1 MYLETLCGLSWGIT
15 YGVLFLKGDLIN
27 HWLFLSGI
35 NWLKSSSNK
44 ICQVPKFCQWKL
56 AGVSSALSVSM
67 LVRVWLEFVL
77 FRLLVYVVLSVS
89 VTAVSSSPKSTL
101 QVINPLLTSTFCIA
115 VAVESE
121 IGGLWT
127 CTHFCML
134 FFFHSWLKLKT
145 IFFFLLGPIWWFMS
159 VMKAK
164 TVSTDGGISMWCIV
178 NCKRRDKTPVR
189 LPGAS
194 EFLCQVSLTT
204 CPLGK

>member
-35 NWLKSSSNK
+35 NWLKSSSYK

-56 AGVSSALSVSM
+56 SGVSSALSVSM

-77 FRLLVYVVLSVS
+77 FRLLVYVVLSLS

-127 CTHFCML
+127 CTHSLYVVFFPFLIEAEDNIL
-134 FFFHSWLKLKT
+134 FSFRPNMVIHVCDESKNCEYRWRHQH
-145 IFFFLLGPIWWFMS
+145 
-159 VMKAK
+159 VMY
-164 TVSTDGGISMWCIV
+164 
-178 NCKRRDKTPVR
+178 
-189 LPGAS
+189 
-194 EFLCQVSLTT
+194 CQL
-204 CPLGK
+204 